1 MYQQVSLCPFQAA
14 RLFRH
19 DGVARKTALNLP
31 QQVLFRAMIHVG
43 DEIDAPFVLNGKIPF
58 VSFAQNLP
66 GAAGKFL

>member
-1 MYQQVSLCPFQAA
+1 
-14 RLFRH
+14 
-19 DGVARKTALNLP
+19 
-31 QQVLFRAMIHVG
+31 MIHLS